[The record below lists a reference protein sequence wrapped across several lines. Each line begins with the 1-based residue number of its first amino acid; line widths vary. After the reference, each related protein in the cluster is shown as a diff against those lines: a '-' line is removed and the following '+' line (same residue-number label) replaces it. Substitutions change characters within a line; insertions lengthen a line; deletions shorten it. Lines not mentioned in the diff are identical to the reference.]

1 MPVTFSLDGPSIHMA
16 EKIAD
21 WAAFDLS
28 RADQWHRSTL
38 AGRVNRLADGVAD
51 GGSYQDRA
59 ERWQRA
65 RAIRLIA
72 NSIQN
77 NSATGGEVG
86 ELTWRLEL
94 EKPEAETETGEA
106 A

>member
-1 MPVTFSLDGPSIHMA
+1 MSVKFSLSGPGIHMA

-28 RADQWHRSTL
+28 RADQWHRSSL

-51 GGSYQDRA
+51 SGTYQDRP

-65 RAIRLIA
+65 RDIRIVA

-77 NSATGGEVG
+77 NGASGGSVG
-86 ELTWRLEL
+86 ELHWRLEL